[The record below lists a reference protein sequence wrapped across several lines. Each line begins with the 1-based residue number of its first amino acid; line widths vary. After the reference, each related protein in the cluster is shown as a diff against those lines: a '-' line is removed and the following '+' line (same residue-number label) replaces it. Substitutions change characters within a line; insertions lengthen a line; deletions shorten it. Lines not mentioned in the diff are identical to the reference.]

1 MKFYISVFLS
11 VLSPRLWQEMWGF
24 FWKLEGTRH
33 QSPLRDC
40 LIHTVGCPAVRWLC
54 CRAKESGIS
63 LVSCSYPESLA
74 LPPSLPTSS
83 PRELSDPSFQSSVKG
98 CFLGCPPG
106 SGVQI
111 PALLLVPAF
120 CSCVPW
126 ETTCVPWETSLHG
139 PFPHHHWRPRLSS
152 WFPASAWPSRSC
164 RGYLGSASRDRSS
177 LCVSLIACHIN

>member
-126 ETTCVPWETSLHG
+126 ETTGGDSSIWIPAWSLPPPSLETQVEFLVPSFSLTQ
-139 PFPHHHWRPRLSS
+139 P
-152 WFPASAWPSRSC
+152 
-164 RGYLGSASRDRSS
+164 
-177 LCVSLIACHIN
+177 